1 MGAADVMYERFD
13 KNLQAVN
20 GNSWLAAVPEAADI
34 IVNAFKERGIK
45 DTCLCE
51 TPLLKE
57 MGLKKAL
64 EDAGITVYTDHIRLQ
79 AGLRGLYIPYL
90 PYPVSVCCCQTA
102 SGLRESHQCVSWL
115 SWTVCLPLLLGS
127 IGCGRI

>member
-34 IVNAFKERGIK
+34 IVNAFKENGIA

-64 EDAGITVYTDHIRLQ
+64 EDAGITVTFKDGTEIDL
-79 AGLRGLYIPYL
+79 
-90 PYPVSVCCCQTA
+90 
-102 SGLRESHQCVSWL
+102 
-115 SWTVCLPLLLGS
+115 
-127 IGCGRI
+127 

>member
-1 MGAADVMYERFD
+1 M
-13 KNLQAVN
+13 
-20 GNSWLAAVPEAADI
+20 PEAADI

-64 EDAGITVYTDHIRLQ
+64 EDAIAHNFKEVYVWAGTQVRRDNKILGYDEYAILHNLEMTGNPGIVS
-79 AGLRGLYIPYL
+79 
-90 PYPVSVCCCQTA
+90 PVITSPDYV
-102 SGLRESHQCVSWL
+102 
-115 SWTVCLPLLLGS
+115 S
-127 IGCGRI
+127 IGENFTIEIQTNQ